1 MTKSQVLAASLLYVF
16 RAHAQTAIYSGT
28 GFGTYYYNIGQTNA
42 CGSDFAAQNEGFV
55 ECSPLAALS
64 LNQIN
69 SEYLV
74 AMNHSQLV
82 GNMAKYC
89 GKRVI
94 VSVNG
99 VLSSLPLF
107 IGDGC
112 KRCSTGSSSIWDPNG
127 APGLDFSYSVLND
140 LSANACPD
148 GHISISW
155 KIVDETLYNFHKN
168 ETGSLEG
175 PVVLSGRSSV
185 TGTTAPARTNPPN
198 ASPEPLPTLC
208 LTD

>member
-16 RAHAQTAIYSGT
+16 RAYAQIAIYSGT

-99 VLSSLPLF
+99 VPSSLPLF

-112 KRCSTGSSSIWDPNG
+112 KHCSTGSSSIWDPNG
-127 APGLDFSYSVLND
+127 APGLDFSYSAPSV
-140 LSANACPD
+140 SCQQTNAPMVTSQLA
-148 GHISISW
+148 GRLWTRRSI
-155 KIVDETLYNFHKN
+155 IFTR
-168 ETGSLEG
+168 TRQ
-175 PVVLSGRSSV
+175 VV
-185 TGTTAPARTNPPN
+185 
-198 ASPEPLPTLC
+198 
-208 LTD
+208 

>member
-16 RAHAQTAIYSGT
+16 HAHSQTAIYSGT
-28 GFGTYYYNIGQTNA
+28 GFGTYYYDIGQNNV
-42 CGSDFAAQNEGFV
+42 CGTEFASQNEGFV

-74 AMNHSQLV
+74 AMNHSQLI
-82 GNMAKYC
+82 GSMTKYC

-99 VLSSLPLF
+99 VSSSLPFF

-112 KRCSTGSSSIWDPNG
+112 QRCSTGSSTIWDPNG
-127 APGLDFSYSVLND
+127 APGLDFSYSALGN
-140 LSANACPD
+140 LSSNACID

-155 KIVDETLYNFHKN
+155 KIMDETLYDFHTE
-168 ETGSLEG
+168 ETGSLEEIN
-175 PVVLSGRSSV
+175 
-185 TGTTAPARTNPPN
+185 NP
-198 ASPEPLPTLC
+198 STMSESLPTLC
-208 LTD
+208 I

>member
-1 MTKSQVLAASLLYVF
+1 MFY
-16 RAHAQTAIYSGT
+16 AHAQTAIYSGT

-89 GKRVI
+89 GKSVI
-94 VSVNG
+94 VSVDG
-99 VLSSLPLF
+99 VPSSLPLF

-112 KRCSTGSSSIWDPNG
+112 KRCRAGSSSHMG
-127 APGLDFSYSVLND
+127 SKRCSGVDFSYSALSD
-140 LSANACPD
+140 LSANACTD

-155 KIVDETLYNFHKN
+155 KIMDETLYDFYTD
-168 ETGSLEG
+168 ETGSLRG
-175 PVVLSGRSSV
+175 NGCWKRQKPDCSCSNKYPKCHPRTTSYAMSHGLVRS
-185 TGTTAPARTNPPN
+185 
-198 ASPEPLPTLC
+198 
-208 LTD
+208 LTVSLAHT

>member
-1 MTKSQVLAASLLYVF
+1 MTKSQVLAANLLYVF
-16 RAHAQTAIYSGT
+16 RAYAQTAIYSRS

-42 CGSDFAAQNEGFV
+42 CGSNFTTQNEGLV
-55 ECSPLAALS
+55 ECSPLEALPLS
-64 LNQIN
+64 QIN

-82 GNMAKYC
+82 GNMVKYC

-94 VSVNG
+94 VSVDG
-99 VLSSLPLF
+99 VPSSFPLF

-127 APGLDFSYSVLND
+127 APGLDFSYSVLSD
-140 LSANACPD
+140 LSANACTN

-155 KIVDETLYNFHKN
+155 KIMDETLYDFHT
-168 ETGSLEG
+168 EEIASLEG
-175 PVVLSGRSSV
+175 TVVGSGKSI
-185 TGTTAPARTNPPN
+185 TAPARTNTQN
-198 ASPEPLPTLC
+198 ATSGPLPKLC
-208 LTD
+208 STD